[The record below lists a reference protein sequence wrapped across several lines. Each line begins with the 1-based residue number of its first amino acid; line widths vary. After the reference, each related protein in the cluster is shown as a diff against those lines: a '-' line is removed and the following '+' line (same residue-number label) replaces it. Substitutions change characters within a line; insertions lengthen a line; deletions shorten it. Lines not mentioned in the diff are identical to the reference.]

1 MYACSMLKT
10 TPNDK
15 QMRPTAKSFI
25 LSNSPVDKENDLA
38 FSQENSSRWGFSTG
52 LFL

>member
-1 MYACSMLKT
+1 MITT

-15 QMRPTAKSFI
+15 QMRRTAKSFI

-38 FSQENSSRWGFSTG
+38 FSQENSFRWGFSTG